1 MWGPILGGFTILGV
15 FLTFSAWINGRSIKR
30 YIGELIK
37 EESKSSRELIEK
49 ESMSSR
55 ELIERESTSSR
66 ELIERESTSS
76 RELIERLITKLSD
89 QHESMTKIL
98 TEMARSAK

>member
-37 EESKSSRELIEK
+37 EESKASREILV
-49 ESMSSR
+49 
-55 ELIERESTSSR
+55 
-66 ELIERESTSS
+66 
-76 RELIERLITKLSD
+76 KLSD
-89 QHESMTKIL
+89 QHESMIKIL
-98 TEMARSAK
+98 NDMAKSSK

>member
-37 EESKSSRELIEK
+37 EESKASREL
-49 ESMSSR
+49 
-55 ELIERESTSSR
+55 T
-66 ELIERESTSS
+66 
-76 RELIERLITKLSD
+76 ERLITKLSD
-89 QHESMTKIL
+89 QHESMIKIL
-98 TEMARSAK
+98 TEMARLAK

>member
-37 EESKSSRELIEK
+37 EESKASRELMERM
-49 ESMSSR
+49 EERTEVLLSR
-55 ELIERESTSSR
+55 ISEQQERFS
-66 ELIERESTSS
+66 LQQ
-76 RELIERLITKLSD
+76 ERLSQ
-89 QHESMTKIL
+89 QHEEMIKLL
-98 TEMARSAK
+98 TRE

>member
-1 MWGPILGGFTILGV
+1 MWGPILGGFTILGA
-15 FLTFSAWINGRSIKR
+15 FLTLSAWINGRSIKR

-37 EESKSSRELIEK
+37 EESK
-49 ESMSSR
+49 
-55 ELIERESTSSR
+55 
-66 ELIERESTSS
+66 SS

>member
-37 EESKSSRELIEK
+37 EESKASREL
-49 ESMSSR
+49 M
-55 ELIERESTSSR
+55 ERMEESTEVLLSR
-66 ELIERESTSS
+66 ISEQQERFS
-76 RELIERLITKLSD
+76 LQQERLSQ
-89 QHESMTKIL
+89 QHEEMIKLL
-98 TEMARSAK
+98 TREQKTFPN

>member
-37 EESKSSRELIEK
+37 EESKASREL
-49 ESMSSR
+49 M
-55 ELIERESTSSR
+55 ERMEESTEVLLSR
-66 ELIERESTSS
+66 ISEQQ
-76 RELIERLITKLSD
+76 ERLSQ
-89 QHESMTKIL
+89 QHEEMIKLL
-98 TEMARSAK
+98 TRE

>member
-37 EESKSSRELIEK
+37 EESKASRELIEK
-49 ESMSSR
+49 ESKASR
-55 ELIERESTSSR
+55 EILV
-66 ELIERESTSS
+66 
-76 RELIERLITKLSD
+76 KLSD
-89 QHESMTKIL
+89 QHESMIKIL
-98 TEMARSAK
+98 NDMAKSSK

>member
-37 EESKSSRELIEK
+37 EESKASREL
-49 ESMSSR
+49 M
-55 ELIERESTSSR
+55 ERME
-66 ELIERESTSS
+66 ERFS
-76 RELIERLITKLSD
+76 LQQERLSQ
-89 QHESMTKIL
+89 QHEEVIKLL
-98 TEMARSAK
+98 TRE